1 MKDKMII
8 SSIIVLL
15 IAGLVGHM
23 TLASKGEDSISQMK
37 GDQAIEVLVAHYGL
51 EHDKKQA
58 LQQKL
63 DSLDQLIAISF
74 DEIVASHNIN
84 KTTMTQRYEHMQRV
98 SYIVMKMMQAYEEA
112 TGISF
117 TYEEAEQLLFAA
129 YLHDIRKYADGNHA
143 KQGEKYVLANLP
155 SYISINSESLE
166 VIGTLIKY
174 HSAPLTDKQREK
186 LGKLAVLVD
195 LLQDADKGDKILN
208 KYEDVEKNIAK
219 LNFKSSKVMI
229 KKVL

>member
-74 DEIVASHNIN
+74 V
-84 KTTMTQRYEHMQRV
+84 QRRGT
-98 SYIVMKMMQAYEEA
+98 A
-112 TGISF
+112 
-117 TYEEAEQLLFAA
+117 
-129 YLHDIRKYADGNHA
+129 
-143 KQGEKYVLANLP
+143 P
-155 SYISINSESLE
+155 S
-166 VIGTLIKY
+166 
-174 HSAPLTDKQREK
+174 
-186 LGKLAVLVD
+186 
-195 LLQDADKGDKILN
+195 
-208 KYEDVEKNIAK
+208 
-219 LNFKSSKVMI
+219 
-229 KKVL
+229 